1 MGTVAA
7 APHRPRDRTIAIGV
21 TGLVGTVVAI
31 GAVYLWAYGTG
42 RFATPIGFDTPQVI
56 WRANLVGES
65 GLGSLVGWAP
75 ADLMVHGDRT
85 GVLVFAS
92 LLGGLFGIEPYR
104 LMFSL
109 PAIAS
114 VIVALAAGGLAV
126 GALEEP
132 PWAFGVYAI
141 GVGASTHMARIAVGS
156 HDNAFVMGMLVAF
169 ALTALLSATGRPAIA
184 GSIVL
189 FAGAALAHWRFAVL
203 FLPLFAVLS
212 IVLLPGSWRRW
223 KEGASFAS
231 TPSARLGLVVTG
243 GAATGAASLLLAPE
257 SPLRGLDVSIRI
269 DPERLA
275 AKSTSRLTPLR
286 LPITATAAVVGAIA
300 SWWPSSALRRWAVIT
315 MVLWAASVVVAAGA
329 YYWLDQPV
337 PVYRVAAYSLGIPML
352 AMASVVGL
360 GRLLVRRLGAAGTA
374 IAGIAV
380 VGVLAWTTASAGSL
394 WDEETPIMTQDK
406 VLAMSGAAAYLDASA
421 MDRPVIFLASTP
433 RLVPT
438 LRQVYAGVPPRL
450 ITRTRVFMG
459 ALPDLLA
466 RRPTTI
472 APAIEEWSR
481 RTLAGALE
489 VIDDDPVIV
498 YVDTLNPRLD
508 APSGAL
514 EVAPGV
520 RLVEA
525 LAAAPGDPGSAAVAL
540 VPVTDASVPDV
551 TPWSLASVALAGLAL
566 SFVAGIGWSW
576 ALVPTSWLG
585 RLGVA
590 PAFGAAALTLV
601 GTMADRLGI
610 GFTGSDSLIIAA
622 VSAASGWVVVITGRR
637 TRTGPSLG

>member
-7 APHRPRDRTIAIGV
+7 APRRRRDLTIAIAIAAA
-21 TGLVGTVVAI
+21 GLVGTVVAI
-31 GAVYLWAYGTG
+31 GAVYLWAYATG

-75 ADLMVHGDRT
+75 ADLTVHGDRT
-85 GVLVFAS
+85 GVLVFTT
-92 LLGGLFGIEPYR
+92 LLDAVFGIEPYR

-114 VIVALAAGGLAV
+114 MLVALAAGAFAI

-169 ALTALLSATGRPAIA
+169 ALTALLAAAGRPAIV

-189 FAGAALAHWRFAVL
+189 FAGAGLAHWRFAAL
-203 FLPLFAVLS
+203 FLPLFATLS
-212 IVLLPGSWRRW
+212 IVLLPGSWRRC
-223 KEGASFAS
+223 KQGESFAS

-243 GAATGAASLLLAPE
+243 GAAAGAASLLLAPE

-275 AKSTSRLTPLR
+275 VKSTSRLTPLR
-286 LPITATAAVVGAIA
+286 LPVTVAAAVVGAVI

-315 MVLWAASVVVAAGA
+315 MALWAGSVVVAAGA

-352 AMASVVGL
+352 AVASVVGV
-360 GRLLVRRLGAAGTA
+360 GRSLVGRLGAAGPA
-374 IAGIAV
+374 IAV
-380 VGVLAWTTASAGSL
+380 VAITGALAWTTVSAGSV
-394 WDEETPIMTQDK
+394 WDEESPIMTEDK
-406 VLAMSGAAAYLDASA
+406 VMAMSDAATYLDASGI
-421 MDRPVIFLASTP
+421 DGPVIFLASTP
-433 RLVPT
+433 RLIPT
-438 LRQVYAGVPPRL
+438 LRQVYAGVPPPL
-450 ITRTRVFMG
+450 ITRTRIFVG
-459 ALPDLLA
+459 TLPDLVA
-466 RRPTTI
+466 RRPTTTVRSL
-472 APAIEEWSR
+472 EEESR
-481 RTLAGALE
+481 STLAGALE
-489 VIDDDPVIV
+489 VVDDEPVIV
-498 YVDTLNPRLD
+498 YLDVFNPRLD
-508 APSGAL
+508 APTGAL

-520 RLVEA
+520 RVTATSASSAHGLGPVA
-525 LAAAPGDPGSAAVAL
+525 GASLA
-540 VPVTDASVPDV
+540 DV
-551 TPWSLASVALAGLAL
+551 TPLSLAWVTVAGLAL
-566 SFVAGIGWSW
+566 SFVTGIGWSW
-576 ALVPTSWLG
+576 ALVPATWLG

-590 PAFGAAALTLV
+590 PAFGAAILTMV
-601 GTMADRLGI
+601 GTMADRLGVA
-610 GFTGSDSLIIAA
+610 FTGFGSLAIVL
-622 VSAASGWVVVITGRR
+622 VSAAAGWFVVVAGRR
-637 TRTGPSLG
+637 TRTDVGLD